1 MTALADTV
9 LPLIRTRAQVWRW
22 NVADAHGARMHDAVA
37 ALREAAETEDPT
49 VVFAV
54 TQKAI
59 ASALRVIMRADDSSG
74 IIGDACDL
82 LDLHPRM
89 AEMARPATA
98 ELIDWMIKFQFENE
112 CDYFAIDPVAYAP
125 ALGDLGIARYRT
137 KLDAV
142 AANLGTR
149 PSED

>member
-1 MTALADTV
+1 
-9 LPLIRTRAQVWRW
+9 
-22 NVADAHGARMHDAVA
+22 
-37 ALREAAETEDPT
+37 
-49 VVFAV
+49 
-54 TQKAI
+54 
-59 ASALRVIMRADDSSG
+59 
-74 IIGDACDL
+74 
-82 LDLHPRM
+82 M

-125 ALGDLGIARYRT
+125 PLGDLGIARYRT

-149 PSED
+149 PSEDQRWTAPHASAWYVLDWNAQRLAVLDRDVDAIIRTHARDRRVAAWLQDTAEALEEIGQIELALEWAR